1 MESGSKFTRLV
12 EFHPAWDRRHVN
24 PEKNYGIGGVEIR
37 FVLKG
42 PLGATQFLLCTGWT
56 LPGLPDGTVL
66 PADLGYH
73 SPQPRYDGQPLI
85 TDSCPY
91 LDGKPCY
98 YDGSTLAAERVFE
111 RLVREGDVGVWAAL
125 EEVYQQVF
133 EGRREK
139 TLGI

>member
-1 MESGSKFTRLV
+1 
-12 EFHPAWDRRHVN
+12 
-24 PEKNYGIGGVEIR
+24 
-37 FVLKG
+37 
-42 PLGATQFLLCTGWT
+42 
-56 LPGLPDGTVL
+56 
-66 PADLGYH
+66 
-73 SPQPRYDGQPLI
+73 LI